1 MGAQKA
7 AAAITAGIYL
17 PITGIVSCACTTE
30 RTAGTYDGLNG
41 DICPGVFSGGCF
53 ILIPEWNHSPST
65 NTVPGAIKQH
75 LTPRCISS
83 NGTLWCLHVHLCV

>member
-41 DICPGVFSGGCF
+41 DICPGVFSGG
-53 ILIPEWNHSPST
+53 
-65 NTVPGAIKQH
+65 
-75 LTPRCISS
+75 
-83 NGTLWCLHVHLCV
+83 